1 MTDLEN
7 KQVSASEATGET
19 VQVADAAQ
27 IEGAAQG
34 MDATP
39 TEAAS
44 EASKPATMVDKPADG
59 IQHTA
64 PVGVEEERK
73 RAGEEPI
80 VRIRNLQKSFDDL
93 VVLRGVDLDVYRGE
107 VVVILGPSGS
117 GKSTMLRCINRLE

>member
-27 IEGAAQG
+27 IADEPQA

-39 TEAAS
+39 VEAAS
-44 EASKPATMVDKPADG
+44 AASKPATMVDKPADG

-93 VVLRGVDLDVYRGE
+93 VVLRGVDLDLSL
-107 VVVILGPSGS
+107 IH
-117 GKSTMLRCINRLE
+117 I